1 MNHDTASFVNQN
13 KQMPERRIPYAAQWL
28 DDADIQAVVDVLK
41 NDFLTTGPKI
51 AEFEAALCEITEA
64 KYAVAVNSGTAAL
77 HAACFAA
84 GISDSDEVITSP
96 ITFAATANAVLYVG
110 GTPVFCDID
119 PETWNIDPSK
129 IEALITAKTKAI
141 IPVHFTGQPCQMDR
155 ILEIAKK
162 HRLVVIEDAAHA
174 LGARF
179 NGKPVG
185 SIGAMT
191 CFSFHPVKHITTGE
205 GGAVTTDSRELYQKL
220 IQFRAHGITRDAELL
235 TYATQNGADS
245 EHSSV
250 ISPVSVE
257 PWYYEQHF
265 LGFNYRL
272 TDIQAALGVS
282 QLKKLPAF
290 LQRRKDIVRT
300 YNDAFQP
307 LHDVGKLQLPAIMAG
322 ANSAWHLFVIKL
334 PPEHRNRV
342 FHALQEKGLNVNL
355 HYIPVYL
362 HPYYRQLGYREGLC
376 PEAEFFYSGIITLPL
391 YPKMSDDDV
400 AYVIRCIRETVSS

>member
-1 MNHDTASFVNQN
+1 MNHDTASIVKQN
-13 KQMPERRIPYAAQWL
+13 RQIPERRIPYAAQWL
-28 DDADIQAVVDVLK
+28 DDADIEAVVDVLK

-51 AEFEAALCEITEA
+51 AEFEAALCEVTGA
-64 KYAVAVNSGTAAL
+64 KFAVAVNSGTAAL
-77 HAACFAA
+77 HAACFAV
-84 GISDSDEVITSP
+84 GISVGDEVITSP
-96 ITFAATANAVLYVG
+96 ITFAATTNAVLYVG

-119 PETWNIDPSK
+119 PETWNIDPTK
-129 IEALITAKTKAI
+129 IESLITEKTKAI

-155 ILEIAKK
+155 IVEIAQK
-162 HRLVVIEDAAHA
+162 HRLMIIEDAAHA
-174 LGARF
+174 LGASF

-205 GGAVTTDSRELYQKL
+205 GGAVTTDSEELYQKL

-235 TYATQNGADS
+235 TCSAAI
-245 EHSSV
+245 SSA
-250 ISPVSVE
+250 E

-282 QLKKLPAF
+282 QLKKLATF
-290 LQRRKDIVRT
+290 LQRRKDIIQA
-300 YNDAFQP
+300 YYKAFQP
-307 LHDVGKLQLPAIMAG
+307 LHDARKLQLPTIIS
-322 ANSAWHLFVIKL
+322 NTDSAWHLFVIKL
-334 PPEHRNRV
+334 PSEHRNHI
-342 FHALQEKGLNVNL
+342 FHTLQEKGLNVNL

-362 HPYYRQLGYREGLC
+362 HPYYSQLGYREGLC
-376 PEAEFFYSGIITLPL
+376 PEAESFYSGIITLPL

-400 AYVIRCIRETVSS
+400 AYVIQCVRETVSS